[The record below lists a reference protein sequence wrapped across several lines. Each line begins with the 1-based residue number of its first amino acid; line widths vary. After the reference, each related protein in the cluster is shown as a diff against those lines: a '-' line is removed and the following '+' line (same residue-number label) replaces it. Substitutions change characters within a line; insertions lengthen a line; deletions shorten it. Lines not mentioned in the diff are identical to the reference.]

1 MVENECL
8 SLKEREASEQKKIM
22 EVLLSSVKIRI
33 LEYLSKHPEG
43 LGAKEIAEYL
53 GVTLPTTLEHL
64 DLLVSS
70 GLVERKGGVLKGRR
84 YFLKYKCVEFKIDI
98 PSYAKIGLEKINI
111 MAKKFIEGMLEKKR
125 LTLPVSV
132 REISK
137 TLGIDRSTAAQ
148 VAAIINRDPTVLTAV
163 LEPYIVGILGSQQKK
178 TMTISEL
185 ARKLGADPSTI
196 ALVVMEL
203 AERGIIYVD
212 HTGIRL
218 IENLE

>member
-1 MVENECL
+1 MVDNECL
-8 SLKEREASEQKKIM
+8 SLKEKDASEQKKIM

-33 LEYLSKHPEG
+33 LEYLSKYPDG
-43 LGAKEIAEYL
+43 LSANEIAEYL

-70 GLVERKGGVLKGRR
+70 GLVERRGGMLKGKK
-84 YFLKYKCVEFKIDI
+84 YFLKYKCIEFKIDI
-98 PSYAKIGLEKINI
+98 QSFAKIGLERISI
-111 MAKKFIEGMLEKKR
+111 LAKTFIEGMLEKKR

-137 TLGIDRSTAAQ
+137 TLGIDRNTAAQ
-148 VAAIINRDPTVLTAV
+148 VAAIINKDPTVLTAV
-163 LEPYIVGILGSQQKK
+163 LEPYIVGVLGSQHRKN
-178 TMTISEL
+178 TTISDL

-212 HTGIRL
+212 HNGIRL
-218 IENLE
+218 AKK